1 MSKLSKI
8 GHKIKKRS
16 KGNDVF
22 ITPLTLA
29 KSHIDMIDYK
39 DDDTWLDTSKNSGSY
54 YNQFPTDKKDYCE
67 ILEEKD
73 FFEYNQ
79 KVDVICD
86 NPPYS
91 ILDNWFKKVIELEPR
106 IYSCL
111 IGMINLT
118 PRRIKWFN
126 DAGYGLKK
134 LRIVRIYE
142 WFGRSYICVF
152 EKGAKNCIE
161 FDTEVFKTDK

>member
-1 MSKLSKI
+1 
-8 GHKIKKRS
+8 
-16 KGNDVF
+16 
-22 ITPLTLA
+22 
-29 KSHIDMIDYK
+29 
-39 DDDTWLDTSKNSGSY
+39 
-54 YNQFPTDKKDYCE
+54 
-67 ILEEKD
+67 
-73 FFEYNQ
+73 
-79 KVDVICD
+79 
-86 NPPYS
+86 
-91 ILDNWFKKVIELEPR
+91 
-106 IYSCL
+106 
-111 IGMINLT
+111 MINLT